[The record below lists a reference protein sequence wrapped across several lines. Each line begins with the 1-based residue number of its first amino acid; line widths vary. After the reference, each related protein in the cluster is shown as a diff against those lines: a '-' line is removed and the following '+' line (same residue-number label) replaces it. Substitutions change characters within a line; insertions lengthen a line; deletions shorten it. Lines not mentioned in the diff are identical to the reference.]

1 LKSLGLVTVIV
12 ALVGMVFLG
21 FYQCGGYIWI
31 RQTVVAVVCVSFV
44 FSLACSYLTF
54 GHSLK
59 MVVGASIILVSLLA
73 IAWYSGQALYITP
86 TSVSEFFGPGC

>member
-1 LKSLGLVTVIV
+1 MKILGLVTVIV

-31 RQTVVAVVCVSFV
+31 RQTVVAVVCVSFLMI
-44 FSLACSYLTF
+44 LACSYLTF
-54 GHSLK
+54 DNSIK
-59 MVVGASIILVSLLA
+59 MVAGASIILVPMLA